1 MATKI
6 TSANISTR
14 TISADNVGSKVLTAD
29 ELANNA
35 VTSNEINNSAI
46 INEDIS
52 PSAAISISKVS
63 GAASSADL
71 NTIKDNIGLLG
82 FKMAVNESLT
92 VFNFVDGVVDEF
104 HDESGVEETASAND
118 RYVAASDYYIN
129 STQDDGQSSP
139 MATFAGGFLFEN
151 GAGSVTEPDTST
163 AQAVHPQS
171 YDPLGHHYT
180 DGQYVVD
187 PSVSTITVK
196 GWGGGGRGP
205 YNQPNFIRGTGGG
218 GGHVSGNLT
227 VTAGQTVYIGVGT
240 DNQTTSSPAPLIG
253 PGNPWPNSNPMS
265 NDHPRSGIYQYFPQS
280 MFGGGWGQRPTNNGH
295 FGGGGSMSYVSVGPA
310 EIDWENTGNTFGVH
324 TNSTPQVAGAAPPY
338 APGGQRMNYT
348 PISPQIAFVAGGG
361 GAGNGGDNNGAP
373 NRNGGAGGGLT
384 GEAAGG
390 GEQTSNGPNGGG
402 GGDQEQGG
410 AVHPSG
416 SAPDGFEPERF
427 MTTDKEGSGMGFFAG
442 GGGGGQMSHHGAWAG
457 GGGSSYYGHPQVASG
472 ATIAGATTSVADS
485 SDPEYQPGVGNGSN
499 YWNTTQGGY
508 VFITATGFN
517 SASTTA
523 TDLVSEPFTA
533 SSAPSSARIVVFEE
547 NIATPTL
554 NTDIIARVS
563 RDGGSNFS
571 QATLSDSGYVTGSSG
586 QRILTGTADVSGQP
600 SGTSMR
606 WKLELRNNA
615 VKIHGVSLQWA

>member
-1 MATKI
+1 MTTKI
-6 TSANISTR
+6 TNANLTTR
-14 TISADNVGSKVLTAD
+14 TIDADKVKSNILTAD
-29 ELANNA
+29 ELATNA
-35 VTSNEINNSAI
+35 VTSDEITNGAI
-46 INEDIS
+46 VNADIS
-52 PSAAISISKVS
+52 PSAAIASSKVT
-63 GAASSADL
+63 GVATSSDL

-139 MATFAGGFLFEN
+139 MGSFAGGFLFET

-171 YDPLGHHYT
+171 WDPLGHHYT
-180 DGQYVVD
+180 DGQYAVD

-205 YNQPNFIRGTGGG
+205 YNQPNFFRGTGGG

-227 VTAGQTVYIGVGT
+227 VTAGQTVYVGVGV

-265 NDHPRSGIYQYFPQS
+265 NDHPSTGIYAYFPDS
-280 MFGGGWGQRPTNNGH
+280 ANSGGWGQRPTGMGH

-310 EIDWENTGNTFGVH
+310 EIDWENTGNTFGVSS
-324 TNSTPQVAGAAPPY
+324 NSSPQVAGAAPPY
-338 APGGQRMNYT
+338 SPGGQRLNYS

-361 GAGNGGDNNGAP
+361 GCANGSQPLGTP
-373 NRNGGAGGGLT
+373 TRNGGAGGGLT
-384 GEAAGG
+384 GEAAGT
-390 GEQTSNGPNGGG
+390 GEQTSHGPNGGG

-410 AVHPSG
+410 PRHPDAG
-416 SAPDGFEPERF
+416 GPDGFESERF
-427 MTTDKEGSGMGFFAG
+427 MTTDKAGSGMGFFAG
-442 GGGGGQMSHHGAWAG
+442 GGGGGQMGQHGAWAG
-457 GGGSSYYGHPQVASG
+457 GGGSSYFGHPQVASG
-472 ATIAGATTSVADS
+472 ATTAGATTSVAAS
-485 SDPEYQPGVGNGSN
+485 SDPVYQPGVGNGVN
-499 YWNTTQGGY
+499 YWNTTEGGY

-517 SASTTA
+517 AATTTA
-523 TDLVSEPFTA
+523 TDLVSEPVTA
-533 SSAPSSARIVVFEE
+533 GSAPSSARIVVFEE

-563 RDGGSNFS
+563 RDGGTNFS
-571 QATLSDSGYVTGSSG
+571 QATLSDSGYVTGASG

-600 SGTSMR
+600 SGTNMR
-606 WKLELRNNA
+606 WKLELRNNS

>member
-1 MATKI
+1 MTTKI
-6 TSANISTR
+6 TNANLTTR
-14 TISADNVGSKVLTAD
+14 TIEADKVKSNVLTAD
-29 ELANNA
+29 EIANNA
-35 VTSNEINNSAI
+35 VTSNEINDGAI
-46 INEDIS
+46 VNADIS
-52 PSAAISISKVS
+52 PSAAIASSKVS
-63 GAASSADL
+63 GVATSSEL

-82 FKMAVNESLT
+82 FKMAVNDSLT
-92 VFNFVDGVVDEF
+92 VFNLVDGVVDEF
-104 HDESGVEETASAND
+104 HDESGVEETASSND

-139 MATFAGGFLFEN
+139 MGTFAGGFLFET
-151 GAGSVTEPDTST
+151 GVGSVTEPDTST

-171 YDPLGHHYT
+171 YSTFGHHYQ
-180 DGQYVVD
+180 DGQYSVD

-205 YNQPNFIRGTGGG
+205 YNQPNFMRGTGGG

-227 VTAGQTVYIGVGT
+227 VTGGQTVYIGVGV
-240 DNQTTSSPAPLIG
+240 DNQTPNSTAVLKG
-253 PGNPWPNSNPMS
+253 PGNPWPTSNPMS
-265 NDHPRSGIYQYFPQS
+265 NNHPGTGIYAYFPDS
-280 MFGGGWGQRPTNNGH
+280 IDSGGWGQRVSGHGH
-295 FGGGGSMSYVSVGPA
+295 FGGGGSMSYVTVGPA
-310 EIDWENTGNTFGVH
+310 EIDWENTGNTFGVT
-324 TNSTPQVAGAAPPY
+324 TNSTPQVAGASPPY
-338 APGGQRMNYT
+338 SPGGQRMNYT

-361 GAGNGGDNNGAP
+361 GCANGSQPLGTP
-373 NRNGGAGGGLT
+373 TRNGGAGGGQT
-384 GEAAGG
+384 GEAAGA
-390 GEQTSNGPNGGG
+390 GEQTSHGPNGGG
-402 GGDQEQGG
+402 GGDQEQAGTK
-410 AVHPSG
+410 HPSG
-416 SAPDGFEPERF
+416 GGPDGFETERF
-427 MTTDKEGSGMGFFAG
+427 MHTDQAGAGMGFFAG
-442 GGGGGQMSHHGAWAG
+442 GGGGGQMGHHGAWAG
-457 GGGSSYYGHPQVASG
+457 GGGSSYFGHPQVASG
-472 ATIAGATTSVADS
+472 ATTAGSGTSVADS
-485 SDPEYQPGVGNGSN
+485 GDPEYQPGVGNGVN
-499 YWNTTQGGY
+499 YWNTSQGGY

-517 SASTTA
+517 AASTTA

-533 SSAPSSARIVVFEE
+533 NSAPSSARIVVFEE